1 MAMSEARAELI
12 HLIEELPEAE
22 VSTLLSTARAL
33 DSRKTRGARP
43 WPPAF
48 FGSIKHAAN
57 GRTDN
62 ASLLDELL
70 AEGGFGQDFRG

>member
-1 MAMSEARAELI
+1 MSEAREELI
-12 HLIEELPEAE
+12 HLIGELSEAE
-22 VSTLLSTARAL
+22 VNTLLSTARAL
-33 DSRKTRGARP
+33 DLRKVRSESS

-62 ASLLDELL
+62 ARCVDDVL
-70 AEGGFGQDFRG
+70 AETGFGQDYRG

>member
-1 MAMSEARAELI
+1 MSEAREEFN

-33 DSRKTRGARP
+33 DSRKTGGDRS
-43 WPPAF
+43 WPRAF
-48 FGSIKHAAN
+48 FGSIKHAAS

-62 ASLLDELL
+62 ASRVDELL
-70 AEGGFGQDFRG
+70 AEAGFGQNFRG

>member
-1 MAMSEARAELI
+1 MTEAREELI
-12 HLIEELPEAE
+12 HLIEVLPEAE

-33 DSRKTRGARP
+33 DSRKPGGDRS

-48 FGSIKHAAN
+48 FGSIAHAAN

-62 ASLLDELL
+62 AGQVDELL
-70 AEGGFGQDFRG
+70 AEAGFGQDFRG

>member
-1 MAMSEARAELI
+1 M

-33 DSRKTRGARP
+33 DSRKPHGNRS

-62 ASLLDELL
+62 ASRVDDLL
-70 AEGGFGQDFRG
+70 AEAGFGQDFRG